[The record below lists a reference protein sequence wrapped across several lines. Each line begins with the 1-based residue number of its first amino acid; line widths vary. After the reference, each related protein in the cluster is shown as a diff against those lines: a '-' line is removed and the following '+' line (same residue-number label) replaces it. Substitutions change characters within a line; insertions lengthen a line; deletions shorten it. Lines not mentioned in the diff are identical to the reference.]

1 MDAGAL
7 RERTGGP
14 LSRLE
19 SQQSDGADGRIAR
32 EHRAEE
38 RLGDRALGEEGLGG
52 AYRGLDRGLGERDSG
67 ARAGGLIE
75 GLESGTRGRCGAD
88 SR

>member
-38 RLGDRALGEEGLGG
+38 RFGDRA
-52 AYRGLDRGLGERDSG
+52 LGERDSG
-67 ARAGGLIE
+67 ARTGGVIE
-75 GLESGTRGRCGAD
+75 GLESGTRGRVPGA
-88 SR
+88 